1 MRNYILIGVSVVTG
15 LLAFFIAKAQID
27 DAIRKSGVNDRKV
40 VVVTVNHD
48 MLAGE
53 VLTFTDIGSMRV
65 TPKEMGTDSIII
77 PPIGPNERAEDVVA
91 RATENFIGRRLVVAK
106 RAGSFLLTNDFDISG
121 NRNLGGILAGIVKKS
136 YRALSLP
143 VDVPASVS
151 NMVQPNDHVDVLGT
165 FRFPAA
171 EKGTQMDTVTLT
183 ILQNVTVLAVGQQL
197 ANQRSAAD
205 RRGNYSTITL
215 SVSPKEA
222 EMLVFAQ
229 QKGVLTFTLRNNTDP
244 YVARDVQD
252 VNFEYLRENI
262 KKYTDERGTRETLP
276 VTTPRRG
283 P

>member
-1 MRNYILIGVSVVTG
+1 
-15 LLAFFIAKAQID
+15 
-27 DAIRKSGVNDRKV
+27 
-40 VVVTVNHD
+40 
-48 MLAGE
+48 
-53 VLTFTDIGSMRV
+53 
-65 TPKEMGTDSIII
+65 
-77 PPIGPNERAEDVVA
+77 
-91 RATENFIGRRLVVAK
+91 
-106 RAGSFLLTNDFDISG
+106 
-121 NRNLGGILAGIVKKS
+121 
-136 YRALSLP
+136 
-143 VDVPASVS
+143 
-151 NMVQPNDHVDVLGT
+151 MVQPNDHVDVLGT

-262 KKYTDERGTRETLP
+262 KKYTEQDYERMEAYNRQEWCMMFCVCVAKVSIKIQHNLIMREAFLQN
-276 VTTPRRG
+276 VLVVN
-283 P
+283 

>member
-1 MRNYILIGVSVVTG
+1 MRNYILIGISVVTG

-27 DAIRKSGVNDRKV
+27 EAIRKSGINDRKIQVLV
-40 VVVTVNHD
+40 VKRD
-48 MLAGE
+48 MIAGE
-53 VLTFTDIGSMRV
+53 EMKLEHLRYKEVSPADID
-65 TPKEMGTDSIII
+65 KDAILFADYEKI
-77 PPIGPNERAEDVVA
+77 
-91 RATENFIGRRLVVAK
+91 IGRRVI
-106 RAGSFLLTNDFDISG
+106 TNKKMDSSLQWSDFDI
-121 NRNLGGILAGIVKKS
+121 LGDRSIGGVLAGVVKKS

-151 NMVQPNDHVDVLGT
+151 NMIQPNDHVDVLGT

-197 ANQRSAAD
+197 TAIRGAATD
-205 RRGNYSTITL
+205 RRGNYSTLTL
-215 SVSPKEA
+215 SVTPKEA

-229 QKGVLTFTLRNNTDP
+229 QKGVLTFTLRNSTDP

-252 VNFEYLRENI
+252 VNFEYLHENI
-262 KKYTDERGTRETLP
+262 KKYTEDRGTRETLP